1 MRVVITGGAGFVGHK
16 LAETLVERGTL
27 RGQAVDDLVLA
38 DLVARADDPLA
49 DRSTTVTGDLLD
61 TSDELFAEPV
71 DVLVH
76 LAAAVSGACEA
87 DFDLGMRA
95 NLDTTRALLER
106 ARQQTEQG
114 TKPIV
119 LFSSSVAV
127 FGPDPSLPL
136 PAVVSEATLPTPQ
149 SSYGI
154 QKFCCEQLVADHTRK
169 GHLDGRIARL
179 MTVAIRPGKPNA
191 AASGFLSGIVRE
203 PLAGVEA
210 VCPVSPDLEV
220 ALASPDKTIE
230 GLLTVLEA
238 EQWPRRIALNLPALT
253 VRVSEMLDT
262 LRRVAGDEVA
272 DRVNVAPDP
281 AIETIVGSWPSRFDN
296 AEAAA
301 LGLHPDPDFESVVRQ
316 YMALS
321 GA

>member
-1 MRVVITGGAGFVGHK
+1 MRVAITGGFGFVGHK
-16 LAETLVERGTL
+16 LATTLLERGTL
-27 RGQAVDDLVLA
+27 RGQPIDELVLA
-38 DLVARADDPLA
+38 DVVTRADDPLTGQV
-49 DRSTTVTGDLLD
+49 RVVTGDLLD
-61 TSDELFAEPV
+61 TADELFAEPV

-106 ARQQTEQG
+106 ARRQTEQG
-114 TKPIV
+114 TTPLV

-136 PAVVSEATLPTPQ
+136 PSVVDESTLPTPQ

-203 PLAGVEA
+203 PLAGIEA

-230 GLLTVLEA
+230 GLLTVAEA
-238 EQWPRRIALNLPALT
+238 PEWNRRIALNLPALT

-262 LRRVAGDEVA
+262 LRQVAGDEVA
-272 DRVNVAPDP
+272 DRVTVAPDP
-281 AIETIVGSWPSRFDN
+281 AIEAIVGSWPSRFDN
-296 AEAAA
+296 TEAAR
-301 LGLHPDPDFESVVRQ
+301 LGLHPDADFASVVRQ
-316 YMALS
+316 FMAL
-321 GA
+321 G